1 MKPEHRMKWLAK
13 ALQKCQ
19 EGKAEKTAI
28 YDIMTHAKF
37 SHDCSS
43 KLGAKMY
50 RLVRAHAVLF
60 SQKQQKFLEGG
71 DYPLHKLYKKAVKK
85 GEVEEDE
92 AGVTAERA
100 EESSRKDASR
110 SRDDARGPDIAALW
124 DRLTAL
130 SPGERAAR
138 VAALDEATKEKLEEF
153 LEDRGEEDERSPIAP
168 AVEEESGYFSVTL
181 RKLDLSLDTSDE
193 DFLIIKEITPAVSK
207 WNKSLPEHPIQV
219 FDRLIEVNGTR
230 ARDALEKA
238 MHSSSEATLRFQRP
252 QQRTVVLKQ
261 PGKLGV
267 LANYVP
273 ARSLKP
279 WIDTIARGAVDDW
292 NKASPQ
298 QAIQEHDRIVC
309 VNGVSE
315 PAEEMLLELAR
326 QRKSSLRLTCLHY
339 AGGDA
344 PSFLPVLAALRFV
357 ISLCNCIQLALGIHC
372 MKTCNQAPVGAMMRM
387 IRPAAEA
394 GRDPVG
400 AGGDAPLPIYHH
412 APMGATA
419 IKHAS
424 AYATLDMQYQQ
435 VAWGVLNSIS
445 AGPGLA
451 ASRLGWLPK
460 ASPKPP
466 QNPRNWLQDTSKG
479 GVAQADIPCDS
490 RAFGRGA
497 TCCEAEAFAEGP
509 QGKKDVA
516 AVMEH
521 LEHLG
526 MNGAFDDQGMG
537 VPELTV
543 RSSRGR
549 QKACAWMRVEA
560 LNVYLS
566 SSEVAV
572 VMLPACLES
581 QAMLSARLKKLVECQ
596 QISQE
601 ILSLLQ
607 GTVSHLLCAAC
618 RGSAEGEGA
627 EGLLVEAEAA
637 ISDEWRRLSAL
648 MQKVYQELRAHD
660 AAVAGQMRQVGVE
673 ACVMDFI
680 EAQRRGIPSPTA
692 PGSQASD
699 CPAKG

>member
-1 MKPEHRMKWLAK
+1 MGVPDDANPMNRRLPAEVVTRKKQTTKKEEKEESSALQVDPKQVHGMKPEHRMKWLAK

-138 VAALDEATKEKLEEF
+138 VAALDEATKENLEEF
-153 LEDRGEEDERSPIAP
+153 LEARINGAQSNGSGRDRGEEDERSPIAP

-230 ARDALEKA
+230 ARDAVEKA

-326 QRKSSLRLTCLHY
+326 QTKSSLRLTCLHY
-339 AGGDA
+339 AGPRGSHDA
-344 PSFLPVLAALRFV
+344 
-357 ISLCNCIQLALGIHC
+357 H
-372 MKTCNQAPVGAMMRM
+372 
-387 IRPAAEA
+387 
-394 GRDPVG
+394 D
-400 AGGDAPLPIYHH
+400 
-412 APMGATA
+412 
-419 IKHAS
+419 S
-424 AYATLDMQYQQ
+424 A
-435 VAWGVLNSIS
+435 
-445 AGPGLA
+445 
-451 ASRLGWLPK
+451 
-460 ASPKPP
+460 
-466 QNPRNWLQDTSKG
+466 
-479 GVAQADIPCDS
+479 
-490 RAFGRGA
+490 
-497 TCCEAEAFAEGP
+497 
-509 QGKKDVA
+509 
-516 AVMEH
+516 
-521 LEHLG
+521 
-526 MNGAFDDQGMG
+526 
-537 VPELTV
+537 
-543 RSSRGR
+543 SSRSR
-549 QKACAWMRVEA
+549 SR
-560 LNVYLS
+560 S
-566 SSEVAV
+566 
-572 VMLPACLES
+572 
-581 QAMLSARLKKLVECQ
+581 
-596 QISQE
+596 
-601 ILSLLQ
+601 
-607 GTVSHLLCAAC
+607 
-618 RGSAEGEGA
+618 
-627 EGLLVEAEAA
+627 
-637 ISDEWRRLSAL
+637 RR
-648 MQKVYQELRAHD
+648 
-660 AAVAGQMRQVGVE
+660 
-673 ACVMDFI
+673 
-680 EAQRRGIPSPTA
+680 RRR
-692 PGSQASD
+692 
-699 CPAKG
+699 